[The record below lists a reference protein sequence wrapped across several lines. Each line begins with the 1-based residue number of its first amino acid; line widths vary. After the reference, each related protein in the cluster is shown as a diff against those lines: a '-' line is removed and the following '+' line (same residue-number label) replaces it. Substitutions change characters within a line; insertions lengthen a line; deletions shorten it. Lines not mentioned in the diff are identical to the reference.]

1 MASWMALGFIYNDKR
16 HQKRGSFAA
25 RLWLCDNAGKK
36 TIAFMNEKQI
46 IQGLH
51 GTWHDVGD
59 GFLLEGLHCK
69 GGKARNITLKKACSH
84 AGGPP
89 AINDEFMDD
98 NGNITVVVKLIKTR
112 YFADGPISST
122 MVEKADDVGYDL
134 VKV

>member
-1 MASWMALGFIYNDKR
+1 MCLYNDFGQR
-16 HQKRGSFAA
+16 S
-25 RLWLCDNAGKK
+25 
-36 TIAFMNEKQI
+36 IAFMNEKGI
-46 IQGLH
+46 IQGHH

-59 GFLLEGLHCK
+59 GFRLEGFHCK
-69 GGKARNITLKKACSH
+69 GGKPRNITLKKACSH

-89 AINDEFMDD
+89 AINDEFVDD

-122 MVEKADDVGYDL
+122 MVEKADDVDYDW